1 MRSKVGVAPPLQPQ
15 PPLAA
20 DSSARPLIRHASRA
34 TFSRK
39 GRRVLSV
46 GANVVTSTSPPWLTR
61 LRPDWYL
68 VLILAMAA
76 LASIV
81 PARGEAATW
90 LSWITKAA
98 IALVFF
104 LHGARLSREAVI
116 GGLVHWRLHL
126 LVLAATF
133 VLFPALCLGLAALP
147 AAVTPPELAAGIVF
161 LGCLPSTIQSS
172 IAFVGIARGNVPAA
186 VAAASASNLLG
197 VFLTP
202 LLVATLLHAQGGV
215 SGASF
220 GAVVL
225 QLLAPFLAGQLLRP
239 WVGGWVAARAKA
251 LAKVDRGSILL
262 VVYTA
267 FSSAVVAG
275 VWTRLDAFDL
285 VRLLALC
292 TVLLAVMLAATA
304 LAGRLLGFSKADQIA
319 ILFCGSKKSLASGAP
334 MAAALFSPAVAGVAM
349 IPLMVFHQIQLMAC
363 AVIAQRYAERPDP
376 N

>member
-1 MRSKVGVAPPLQPQ
+1 M
-15 PPLAA
+15 
-20 DSSARPLIRHASRA
+20 
-34 TFSRK
+34 
-39 GRRVLSV
+39 
-46 GANVVTSTSPPWLTR
+46 TSTSPPWLTR
-61 LRPDWYL
+61 LKPDWYL

-334 MAAALFSPAVAGVAM
+334 MAAALFTPAVAGVAM